1 MSNFEK
7 TVEVLREAYREPS
20 MSPVH
25 ACDIM
30 ADALEAAG
38 LLAPDLPKPEV
49 RHLEEVDTDVLAW
62 KSDHIEVGVYKNWI
76 AMDDPLESGM
86 TVDESRR
93 LALALLAACE
103 YAEKEQD
110 SEC

>member
-7 TVEVLREAYREPS
+7 AVEVLREAYREPN

-38 LLAPDLPKPEV
+38 LLMPDLPEPDAAKLNGDVKFFVGMGGQV
-49 RHLEEVDTDVLAW
+49 RYDV
-62 KSDHIEVGVYKNWI
+62 
-76 AMDDPLESGM
+76 ESEWVQLFSK
-86 TVDESRR
+86 TLLTTAESRE

-103 YAEKEQD
+103 HAEKEQD
-110 SEC
+110 NE